1 MEDAMA
7 RMIIVVGDR
16 TTGGGTVVSGSLET
30 DIDGMPVARLGDR
43 VTCRKHPGVHTIVTG
58 DITLMIEGQPVARH
72 GDRLS
77 CGCQLLSGRQ
87 DHAYFAQGAGVAED
101 ALIDAVAKPA
111 SSGAVAL
118 ADPADKG
125 EVCEQCLR
133 AGAARAAAMLGR

>member
-30 DIDGMPVARLGDR
+30 DIDGMPVARVGDR
-43 VTCRKHPGVHTIVTG
+43 VTCRKHPGVHTIATG

-87 DHAYFAQGAGVAED
+87 DHAYFAQGAGVA
-101 ALIDAVAKPA
+101 
-111 SSGAVAL
+111 
-118 ADPADKG
+118 
-125 EVCEQCLR
+125 
-133 AGAARAAAMLGR
+133 